1 MRRDLG
7 PFILLCVLLPGAP
20 ALTGCGPS
28 EQAPEAQGQALAA
41 DAEWSWLQRTKQAL
55 DEKREQLAR
64 SAAAQSQGQPPA
76 AAAAALRAEVG
87 DLSEEFR
94 RRLIDFINA
103 NPPVEGEPPS
113 GRQLEAIRMKSDED
127 ILIAREHIEQGG
139 DFRRAIDIYE
149 AALAVDPEN
158 PRLREEL
165 ERARAHRYMTA
176 ERFAQVQEGMTQ
188 DQVRALLGQPNLN
201 NIREY
206 PERGVSAWFYTRN
219 AEGGAA
225 AVWFE
230 KKGTA
235 MVVYQAD
242 FEAVTPG
249 MPRPAAPPA
258 SAPSPT
264 PSP

>member
-1 MRRDLG
+1 MRRNFG
-7 PFILLCVLLPGAP
+7 PSILLCALLLGA
-20 ALTGCGPS
+20 GCGPS
-28 EQAPEAQGQALAA
+28 EREPAEAQGQAAA
-41 DAEWSWLQRTKQAL
+41 AEAEWSWLQQTKQAL
-55 DEKREQLAR
+55 DEKRERLAR
-64 SAAAQSQGQPPA
+64 STAAPPQGQPAPSSNSTNT
-76 AAAAALRAEVG
+76 AAALRTEVG

-113 GRQLEAIRMKSDED
+113 GRQLEAIRMKTDED
-127 ILIAREHIEQGG
+127 ILIAREHIERGG

-158 PRLREEL
+158 PRLPEEL
-165 ERARAHRYMTA
+165 ERAKAHRYMTA

-188 DQVRALLGQPNLN
+188 DQVRALLGQPNLH

-206 PERGVSAWFYTRN
+206 PQRGVSAWFYTRDSQ
-219 AEGGAA
+219 GGAA

-230 KKGTA
+230 KKGKGMA
-235 MVVYQAD
+235 VYQAD

-249 MPRPAAPPA
+249 KPQPAAPPA
-258 SAPSPT
+258 GPPAP
-264 PSP
+264 

>member
-1 MRRDLG
+1 MRKDFG
-7 PFILLCVLLPGAP
+7 PSILLCAVLLGAP
-20 ALTGCGPS
+20 GLTGCGPS
-28 EQAPEAQGQALAA
+28 EPAPEAQQGQAVTAE
-41 DAEWSWLQRTKQAL
+41 AEWSWLQQTKQAL

-64 SAAAQSQGQPPA
+64 SQPPRGAGQPA
-76 AAAAALRAEVG
+76 APPSASTAALRSEVG
-87 DLSEEFR
+87 DLSEELR
-94 RRLIDFINA
+94 RRLVDFINA
-103 NPPVEGEPPS
+103 DPPVEGEPPS
-113 GRQLEAIRMKSDED
+113 GRQLEAIRMKTDED
-127 ILIAREHIEQGG
+127 ILIAREHIERGG

-149 AALAVDPEN
+149 AALVVDPEN

-165 ERARAHRYMTA
+165 ERAKAHRYVTA

-206 PERGVSAWFYTRN
+206 PERGISAWFYTRD
-219 AEGGAA
+219 AQGGAA

-249 MPRPAAPPA
+249 RPQPAAPPA
-258 SAPSPT
+258 GPPV
-264 PSP
+264 P